1 MFCSN
6 ISDLSL
12 LVLHYPNLFI
22 SWNHKVCLL
31 DFHHLTI
38 FSNVMNLLA
47 TLLKKSLRKWKVNKK
62 SENLQCVINIKINKD
77 GNGSDVEYGNTLA
90 PVDIMGVCEP
100 AMFFGQNKEPIQEKS
115 ENYKDEKGK

>member
-1 MFCSN
+1 M
-6 ISDLSL
+6 
-12 LVLHYPNLFI
+12 
-22 SWNHKVCLL
+22 
-31 DFHHLTI
+31 
-38 FSNVMNLLA
+38 
-47 TLLKKSLRKWKVNKK
+47 NKK

>member
-1 MFCSN
+1 
-6 ISDLSL
+6 
-12 LVLHYPNLFI
+12 
-22 SWNHKVCLL
+22 
-31 DFHHLTI
+31 
-38 FSNVMNLLA
+38 MNLLA

-77 GNGSDVEYGNTLA
+77 GNGSDVEYGNTHA